1 MKNYWSQWNRLIL
14 KDNVLYREW
23 FDPRVKQPVLQL
35 VIPPS
40 MKEDL
45 FSQLLKQRW
54 SGHLGIK
61 RTLGRMRRHVYWA
74 GYKADILRLC
84 RECPECQKRKSRN
97 RKARYPLKKYV
108 VGLPLERVGLDILG
122 PLPESSLGNKY
133 ILVVSD
139 YFTKWIEAY
148 PMPNQETV
156 TIANVLVNEFISRF
170 GVPLLL
176 HSVHFTLLSTLYRSY
191 HDG

>member
-1 MKNYWSQWNRLIL
+1 M
-14 KDNVLYREW
+14 
-23 FDPRVKQPVLQL
+23 
-35 VIPPS
+35 
-40 MKEDL
+40 
-45 FSQLLKQRW
+45 
-54 SGHLGIK
+54 
-61 RTLGRMRRHVYWA
+61 
-74 GYKADILRLC
+74 
-84 RECPECQKRKSRN
+84 
-97 RKARYPLKKYV
+97 
-108 VGLPLERVGLDILG
+108 GLDILG